1 MSELA
6 NAIADLK
13 EDEVKEI
20 VKSRIDSGAD
30 PMLIVDECRKG
41 MEIVGE
47 RYKNKEYFLGELI
60 MSGEIFKEA
69 MATVGPKL
77 KAGQSE
83 KPIAKMVLG
92 TAKGDI
98 HNIGKDIV
106 GTLLNAAG
114 FQIYDVGI
122 DVAPEVF
129 VNKLK
134 ETGASILGISGL
146 LTPSFESMKLTVQA
160 MEAAGLRD
168 KVKII
173 IGGGIV
179 TEIVR
184 KYVGADAFT
193 DDASEGI
200 EICKKLAEVV
210 K

>member
-1 MSELA
+1 MSDLA

-13 EDEVKEI
+13 EDEVKQI
-20 VKSRIDSGAD
+20 VKNKIDAGVD
-30 PMLIVDECRKG
+30 PLSIVDECRKG

-69 MATVGPKL
+69 MATIEPKL

-83 KPIAKMVLG
+83 KPVAKMVLG
-92 TAKGDI
+92 TARGDI

-106 GTLLNAAG
+106 AILLKAAG
-114 FQIYDVGI
+114 FEVYDVGI

-129 VNKLK
+129 INKLK

-160 MEAAGLRD
+160 WKPL
-168 KVKII
+168 
-173 IGGGIV
+173 
-179 TEIVR
+179 
-184 KYVGADAFT
+184 
-193 DDASEGI
+193 ASAI
-200 EICKKLAEVV
+200 RSKSS
-210 K
+210 

>member
-6 NAIADLK
+6 LAIADLK
-13 EDEVKEI
+13 EDEVKKI
-20 VKSRIDSGAD
+20 VQAKINSGAD
-30 PMLIVDECRKG
+30 PISIVDECRQG

-69 MATVGPKL
+69 MAAVEPRL
-77 KAGQSE
+77 KAGTSE

-106 GTLLNAAG
+106 ATLLKAAG
-114 FQIYDVGI
+114 FEIYDVGI
-122 DVAPEVF
+122 DAAPEVF
-129 VNKLK
+129 VNKLR
-134 ETGASILGISGL
+134 ETDATILGISGL
-146 LTPSFESMKLTVQA
+146 LTPSFESMKQTVQA
-160 MEAAGLRD
+160 VQDAGLRD

-173 IGGGIV
+173 VGGGIV
-179 TEIVR
+179 TDVVC

-193 DDASEGI
+193 DDAPEGVDL
-200 EICKKLAEVV
+200 CKKFAGLR
-210 K
+210 

>member
-6 NAIADLK
+6 LAIADLK
-13 EDEVKEI
+13 EDEVKKI
-20 VKSRIDSGAD
+20 VQAKINSGAD
-30 PMLIVDECRKG
+30 PISIVDECRQG

-69 MATVGPKL
+69 MAAVEPRL
-77 KAGQSE
+77 KAGTSE

-106 GTLLNAAG
+106 ATLLKAAG
-114 FQIYDVGI
+114 FEIYDVGI
-122 DVAPEVF
+122 DAAPEVF
-129 VNKLK
+129 VNKLR
-134 ETGASILGISGL
+134 ETDATILGISGL
-146 LTPSFESMKLTVQA
+146 LTPSFESMKQIVQA
-160 MEAAGLRD
+160 VQDAGLRD

-173 IGGGIV
+173 VGGGIV
-179 TEIVR
+179 TDVVC

-193 DDASEGI
+193 DDAPEGVDL
-200 EICKKLAEVV
+200 CKKFAGLR
-210 K
+210 